1 MRFLGI
7 DLAWAD
13 GDVVNETGV
22 VALDRDGT
30 IADARWTSG
39 VEETAAW
46 VAGNAG
52 GTDCVAFI
60 DAPLLVL
67 NEDRQRLCERQVGQ
81 RYGAWK
87 VSANST
93 NRASPR
99 LAGVRLRETLEAAGW
114 RYDDG
119 TSGPPASGL
128 SLSEC
133 YPYTVLVGAE
143 ELRYAQERPRY
154 KRKPRRMPVALWRIA
169 RAEICDDL
177 IGRLAALEAAD
188 PPLGLRSHPQ
198 TAALAEEASP
208 IPDRPYKHREDLI
221 DACLAA
227 WAASLWH
234 RHGWARS
241 QVLGVGD
248 PVVDERGARAT
259 MIAPA
264 RPEQRRPP
272 PNEQERP

>member
-22 VALDRDGT
+22 VALARDGT
-30 IADARWTSG
+30 IADAGWTSG

-46 VAGNAG
+46 IADNSG

-67 NEDRQRLCERQVGQ
+67 NEDRQRHCERQVGQ
-81 RYGAWK
+81 RYGTWK

-99 LAGVRLRETLEAAGW
+99 LAGVRLREELEVVGW

-143 ELRYAQERPRY
+143 ELRYDVERPRY
-154 KRKPRRMPVALWRIA
+154 KRKPRRMPVARWRIV
-169 RAEICDDL
+169 RAVACDDL
-177 IGRLAALEAAD
+177 IGRLSALETAD
-188 PPLGLRSHPQ
+188 PPLGLRSHPE
-198 TAALAEEASP
+198 TATLAEEASP
-208 IPDRPYKHREDLI
+208 TSDRPYKHREDLI

-227 WAASLWH
+227 WAAALWH
-234 RHGWARS
+234 RHGRS
-241 QVLGVGD
+241 RCQVLGADD
-248 PVVDERGARAT
+248 PLVDERGARAT
-259 MIAPA
+259 IIAPA
-264 RPEQRRPP
+264 RPEQRRPSST
-272 PNEQERP
+272 EQEQS